1 MQTEEIPVFV
11 YLVIVALGHYT
22 FSMQRVT
29 FNLAKEFDVTQDF
42 FNVLLPVW
50 LVPCQW
56 VLTIVKYSL
65 LLYIFSITM
74 AKEGFEMGLLQVLV
88 LFFGAAIVHIFL
100 PLFPA
105 HWFFQMLYNNAKC
118 MQETYDY
125 NLGSHYIRLLRL
137 SRLF

>member
-74 AKEGFEMGLLQVLV
+74 AKEGFGIGLFQVLI
-88 LFFGAAIVHIFL
+88 LFFGAAFVHIFFAIISSTL
-100 PLFPA
+100 VFS
-105 HWFFQMLYNNAKC
+105 NAL
-118 MQETYDY
+118 Q
-125 NLGSHYIRLLRL
+125 
-137 SRLF
+137 